1 MAKTSVKLCPHCCTS
16 LSQKSYD
23 THKRLFYDSA
33 TNQWI
38 KEDHQRELTS
48 TEQAIEECDTD
59 FITDEHPPPLVDFG
73 DDPNFSQDS
82 DAYFEADTED
92 MFSCVMCLPRLYRIL
107 HYVY

>member
-59 FITDEHPPPLVDFG
+59 ITDEHEV
-73 DDPNFSQDS
+73 
-82 DAYFEADTED
+82 ART
-92 MFSCVMCLPRLYRIL
+92 
-107 HYVY
+107 